1 MRIYLIGLPGV
12 GKSTVGKELSLE
24 LDYEYIDL
32 DLYIEKL
39 MNKSI
44 PDIFS
49 EFGEDFFRELEKKAL
64 IDMLEKENV
73 VVACGGGIIKDK
85 TNKDIMNGKVIYLTA
100 PIEFISERINN
111 SDIDRPLMNKYT
123 IKDLLI
129 KREELYHYFMDM
141 EVMNI
146 DLNDTIKVIKES
158 VGE

>member
-12 GKSTVGKELSLE
+12 GKSTVGKELSKE
-24 LDYEYIDL
+24 LDYEYVDL

-64 IDMLEKENV
+64 NDMLNKQNV
-73 VVACGGGIIKDK
+73 VVACGGGIIKNK
-85 TNKDIMNGKVIYLTA
+85 TNKELMKGKVIYLTA

-111 SDIDRPLMNKYT
+111 SNIDRPLMSKYT
-123 IKDLLI
+123 VKELLM
-129 KREELYHYFMDM
+129 KREELYHYFMDL
-141 EVMNI
+141 EVMNL
-146 DLNDTIKVIKES
+146 DLNDTVNVIKKS

>member
-12 GKSTVGKELSLE
+12 GKSTVGINLAKEIE
-24 LDYEYIDL
+24 FEYVEL
-32 DLYIEKL
+32 DLYIEQF

-44 PDIFS
+44 PSIFS
-49 EFGEDFFRELEKKAL
+49 EYGEDFFRELEKKAL
-64 IDMLEKENV
+64 KDMLEKENV

-85 TNKDIMNGKVIYLTA
+85 SNKELMEGKIIYLTA

-111 SDIDRPLMNKYT
+111 SDIDRPLMSKYSVM
-123 IKDLLI
+123 DLLM
-129 KREELYHYFMDM
+129 KREELYHYFMDF

-146 DLNDTIKVIKES
+146 DLNDTIKVIRER

>member
-12 GKSTVGKELSLE
+12 GKSTVGKELSKE
-24 LDYEYIDL
+24 LDYEYVDL

-64 IDMLEKENV
+64 NDMLNKQNV

-85 TNKDIMNGKVIYLTA
+85 TNKELMKGKVIYLTA

-111 SDIDRPLMNKYT
+111 SNIDRPLMSKYT
-123 IKDLLI
+123 VKELLM
-129 KREELYHYFMDM
+129 KREELYHYFMDL
-141 EVMNI
+141 EVMNL
-146 DLNDTIKVIKES
+146 DLNDTVNVIKKS

>member
-12 GKSTVGKELSLE
+12 GKSTVGKELSKG
-24 LDYEYIDL
+24 LDYEYVDL

-64 IDMLEKENV
+64 NDMLNKQNV

-85 TNKDIMNGKVIYLTA
+85 TNKELMKGKVIYLTA

-111 SDIDRPLMNKYT
+111 SNIDRPLMSKYT
-123 IKDLLI
+123 VKELLM
-129 KREELYHYFMDM
+129 KREELYHYFMDL
-141 EVMNI
+141 EVMNL
-146 DLNDTIKVIKES
+146 DLNDTVNVIKKS

>member
-12 GKSTVGKELSLE
+12 GKSTVGINLAKEIE
-24 LDYEYIDL
+24 FEYVDL
-32 DLYIEKL
+32 DLYIEQF

-44 PDIFS
+44 PSIFS
-49 EFGEDFFRELEKKAL
+49 EYGEDFFRELEKKAL
-64 IDMLEKENV
+64 KDMLEKENV

-85 TNKDIMNGKVIYLTA
+85 SNKELMEGKVIYLTA

-111 SDIDRPLMNKYT
+111 SDIDRPLMSKYSVM
-123 IKDLLI
+123 DLLM
-129 KREELYHYFMDM
+129 KREELYHYFMDF

-146 DLNDTIKVIKES
+146 DLNDTIKVIRER

>member
-12 GKSTVGKELSLE
+12 GKSTVGKELSKE
-24 LDYEYIDL
+24 LDYEYVDL

-64 IDMLEKENV
+64 NDMLNKQNV

-85 TNKDIMNGKVIYLTA
+85 TNKELMKGKVIYLTA

-111 SDIDRPLMNKYT
+111 SNIDRPLMSKYT
-123 IKDLLI
+123 VKELLM
-129 KREELYHYFMDM
+129 KREELYHYFMDL
-141 EVMNI
+141 EVMNL
-146 DLNDTIKVIKES
+146 DLKDTINVIKKS

>member
-1 MRIYLIGLPGV
+1 ME
-12 GKSTVGKELSLE
+12 T
-24 LDYEYIDL
+24 DL
-32 DLYIEKL
+32 DLYIEEF

-44 PDIFS
+44 PNIFS

-64 IDMLEKENV
+64 KDMLEKENV

-85 TNKDIMNGKVIYLTA
+85 ANKELMNGKVIYLTA
-100 PIEFISERINN
+100 PIEFISDRINN
-111 SDIDRPLMNKYT
+111 SEIDRPLMSKYS

-129 KREELYHYFMDM
+129 KREELYHYFMDI

-146 DLNDTIKVIKES
+146 DLNDTIRVIRER

>member
-12 GKSTVGKELSLE
+12 GKSTVGKELSKELE
-24 LDYEYIDL
+24 YEYVDL

-64 IDMLEKENV
+64 NDMLNKQNV

-85 TNKDIMNGKVIYLTA
+85 TNKELMKGKVIYLTA

-111 SDIDRPLMNKYT
+111 SNIDRPLMSKYT
-123 IKDLLI
+123 VKELLM
-129 KREELYHYFMDM
+129 KREELYHYFMDL
-141 EVMNI
+141 EVMNL
-146 DLNDTIKVIKES
+146 DLKDTINVIKKS